1 MREEVFGI
9 VVDHQH
15 ELVRANVEV
24 MSYRLC
30 HLSLLLADFHDRIQ
44 APISWT
50 DHLKHPLVLR
60 SSFEKCGKIFVWI
73 RVLHGGRV
81 AALTVIDP
89 FIDQR
94 GNGLRAVGSH
104 GARHSPKYPVLVDG
118 TLNPID
124 RDARTQPDSLFH
136 LNMVT
141 FIAKLSEAG
150 GWKSNDHRGYKQL
163 EEFDLHTPLS
173 RLLTKTF

>member
-1 MREEVFGI
+1 MRMIREQSRLQRDATPLLPRDAHEGGGLRNCRRP
-9 VVDHQH
+9 HQH

-89 FIDQR
+89 
-94 GNGLRAVGSH
+94 
-104 GARHSPKYPVLVDG
+104 
-118 TLNPID
+118 
-124 RDARTQPDSLFH
+124 
-136 LNMVT
+136 
-141 FIAKLSEAG
+141 
-150 GWKSNDHRGYKQL
+150 
-163 EEFDLHTPLS
+163 
-173 RLLTKTF
+173 

>member
-1 MREEVFGI
+1 MPMREEVFGI

-89 FIDQR
+89 YHR
-94 GNGLRAVGSH
+94 PARKRSACHWLAWGSSLSKIS
-104 GARHSPKYPVLVDG
+104 GAGRRYAAP
-118 TLNPID
+118 
-124 RDARTQPDSLFH
+124 
-136 LNMVT
+136 
-141 FIAKLSEAG
+141 
-150 GWKSNDHRGYKQL
+150 HR
-163 EEFDLHTPLS
+163 PRRS
-173 RLLTKTF
+173 

>member
-1 MREEVFGI
+1 
-9 VVDHQH
+9 
-15 ELVRANVEV
+15 

-30 HLSLLLADFHDRIQ
+30 HLSLLLADSHDRIQ

-60 SSFEKCGKIFVWI
+60 RSFEKCGKIFVWI

-81 AALTVIDP
+81 AALRVIDP

-94 GNGLRAVGSH
+94 GNGLRAIGSH
-104 GARHSPKYPVLVDG
+104 PAPYSPQPPFPLHH
-118 TLNPID
+118 TLPPID
-124 RDARTQPDSLFH
+124 CDARTQPDSLFH

-141 FIAKLSEAG
+141 FTAQLSA
-150 GWKSNDHRGYKQL
+150 
-163 EEFDLHTPLS
+163 
-173 RLLTKTF
+173 